1 MAYSDRKF
9 IFKFMN
15 LKKKIIKISFKK
27 LKNYDITLSS
37 KTFAS
42 CFKEIPFQ
50 ILNKDEA
57 SNQVLVFSII
67 KSLKSQTKVVFFSEQ
82 SYFLLLAG

>member
-1 MAYSDRKF
+1 MAYSD
-9 IFKFMN
+9 
-15 LKKKIIKISFKK
+15 KKLFFFSYEFEEKIIKISFKK
-27 LKNYDITLSS
+27 LKNYDITLSA

>member
-15 LKKKIIKISFKK
+15 LKKKIIKISF
-27 LKNYDITLSS
+27 KNYDITLSS

-57 SNQVLVFSII
+57 SNQV
-67 KSLKSQTKVVFFSEQ
+67 
-82 SYFLLLAG
+82 